1 MTIPNLEPLLAG
13 EPAHDQVV
21 FAARLQRY
29 WPDLL
34 SGLTGAYP
42 DHAPEMAYRLV
53 EIAAANFRRR
63 SAELRLLDLRR
74 HADPHWFQH
83 QQMVGYATYAD
94 RFGETLNGVGEKVD
108 YLAELGVT
116 YLHLMPLL
124 KPRSGQSDGG
134 YAVMDYRAVRDD
146 LGSVEDL
153 RKLATVLRSRG
164 ISLTLD
170 LVLNHVAAEH
180 DWAVNARSGDSYYRN
195 YFHMFADREL
205 PDRYEKTLP
214 EVFPDFAPGNFTF
227 DDESYSWVWTTFNTW
242 QWDLNW
248 HNPDVFYEF
257 ADLILWLA
265 NLGVECLRLD
275 AIAFLFKRMGT
286 NCQNQP
292 EVHAITQALR
302 TVARIAA
309 PALIFKAEAIV
320 GPADLAPY
328 LGVGKHAGKVSDLAY
343 QNSLMVQIWSALAA
357 KDTRLFCAA
366 MNRFPAKPPT
376 TVWGTYLRCHDDI
389 GWAIDDGDAASV
401 GVNGFEHRRFLAD
414 FYAGAYPMSDARGLV
429 FQENLA
435 TGDRRISG
443 SAASLI
449 GIESA
454 VSSGDDAHLDLAIR
468 KMLLAY
474 SLVLGF
480 GGLPLI
486 YMGDELALLN
496 DYDFADAEDHAD
508 DNRWV
513 HRPKMDW
520 DLAGRRHDPSTV
532 EHRVFHGLRHAITVR
547 AALPEP
553 RRIGRVGDPR
563 PGEPGRVGDG
573 PALADPDDDG
583 RLQHDADPA
592 GAAPLG
598 DPGRQLGLGRAHR
611 GDPAD
616 RWPADPAGLPGPL
629 VRPTGVMSVGTP
641 AAATIRAALTE
652 LGLEWSEP
660 QPELFDVRLPG
671 THKLVTECAL
681 QVGRY
686 AVGVRAFVARGPE
699 ENAEQVYRWLLERNL
714 KLDGIAFSLDALGDI
729 HLIGRLCVDTLTA
742 ADIDRVLGAVATTA
756 DDSFDVVVE
765 LGFAGSIRREWAW
778 RRARGESTANLAA
791 FTHLAPKDD
800 DDD

>member
-1 MTIPNLEPLLAG
+1 MTIPDLAPLLEG
-13 EPAHDQVV
+13 EPPHDQVV
-21 FAARLQRY
+21 FATRLQRY

-34 SGLTGAYP
+34 TGLTGAYP
-42 DHAPEMAYRLV
+42 DHAPEMANRLV
-53 EIAAANFRRR
+53 EIAAQNFQQRP
-63 SAELRLLDLRR
+63 ADLRLLDLRR
-74 HADPHWFQH
+74 HADPQWYQH
-83 QQMVGYATYAD
+83 QQMLGYATYAD
-94 RFGETLNGVGEKVD
+94 LFAGDLKGVADRVD

-124 KPRSGQSDGG
+124 KPRPGQNDGG
-134 YAVMDYRAVRDD
+134 YAVMDYRAVRPELGSIDD
-146 LGSVEDL
+146 LRE
-153 RKLATVLRSRG
+153 LATVLRSQG

-180 DWAVNARSGDSYYRN
+180 QWAVNARAGDPFYRH

-205 PDRYEKTLP
+205 PDAYERTLP
-214 EVFPDFAPGNFTF
+214 EVFPDFAPGNFTY
-227 DDESYSWVWTTFNTW
+227 DEESHSWVWTTFNTW

-275 AIAFLFKRMGT
+275 AIAFIYKRMGT

-401 GVNGFEHRRFLAD
+401 GLTGFEHRRFLAEY
-414 FYAGAYPMSDARGLV
+414 YAGLYPMSDARGLV
-429 FQENLA
+429 FQENLL

-443 SAASLI
+443 TAASLA
-449 GIESA
+449 GIEA
-454 VSSGDDAHLDLAIR
+454 ALNSGDDLHLDLAVR
-468 KMLLAY
+468 RYLLAY

-486 YMGDELALLN
+486 YMGDELGLLN
-496 DYDFADAEDHAD
+496 YYDFVEDPDHAD

-513 HRPKMDW
+513 HRPPMPWDW
-520 DLAGRRHDPSTV
+520 VDRRHIEGTV
-532 EHRVFHGLRHAITVR
+532 EYRIWHGLRHIITVR
-547 AALPEP
+547 SSLP
-553 RRIGRVGDPR
+553 
-563 PGEPGRVGDG
+563 
-573 PALADPDDDG
+573 
-583 RLQHDADPA
+583 
-592 GAAPLG
+592 
-598 DPGRQLGLGRAHR
+598 
-611 GDPAD
+611 
-616 RWPADPAGLPGPL
+616 
-629 VRPTGVMSVGTP
+629 
-641 AAATIRAALTE
+641 
-652 LGLEWSEP
+652 
-660 QPELFDVRLPG
+660 
-671 THKLVTECAL
+671 
-681 QVGRY
+681 
-686 AVGVRAFVARGPE
+686 
-699 ENAEQVYRWLLERNL
+699 
-714 KLDGIAFSLDALGDI
+714 SLDASLESEILDPVNPAVLVFLRRFPTQTMVGVYNMTTESQKLPRWVIPLGN
-729 HLIGRLCVDTLTA
+729 
-742 ADIDRVLGAVATTA
+742 
-756 DDSFDVVVE
+756 
-765 LGFAGSIRREWAW
+765 WAW
-778 RRARGESTANLAA
+778 DALTDETPLTDRQLTLDGYQVRWFVQQT
-791 FTHLAPKDD
+791 
-800 DDD
+800 